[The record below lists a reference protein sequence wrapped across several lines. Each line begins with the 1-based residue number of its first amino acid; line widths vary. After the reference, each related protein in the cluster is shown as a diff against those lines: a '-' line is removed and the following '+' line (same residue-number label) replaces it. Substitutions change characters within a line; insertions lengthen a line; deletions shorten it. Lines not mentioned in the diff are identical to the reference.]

1 MKILADANIVDVSAL
16 YEQHGELTL
25 MSGRDMKAVDVSA
38 VDALIVRSIT
48 QVNEALLKDSKV
60 QFVATATSGTD
71 HFDWPYLRRE
81 GIEGVA
87 APGSNANA
95 VVEYCLASMAEL
107 IVRGQLSLTQKTV
120 GIVGF
125 GNVGSR
131 LYRALQHL
139 GIPCKVCDP
148 FLQKEGGDFEFVSL
162 EEALNC
168 PIITLHTP
176 FTKQGPYPTYHM
188 LNAKRINALAPGTLL
203 INAGRGGLVDGAA
216 LQTRLSLQN
225 DITTII
231 DCWENEPLIAPQLL
245 SLVDIGSP
253 HIAGYSIEAKRSAS
267 ARNYASFLQHFGLQD
282 PKGGATEVEELK
294 VVKMAATENIEAMDL
309 LALILQSVFPVK
321 EIDARLRASDVNKGS
336 EVFDSIRKD
345 ISQRREFTHFKL
357 DLSQWSE
364 EQCSEGLLAWLR
376 ALGFTVE
383 V

>member
-25 MSGRDMKAVDVSA
+25 MSGRDMKAVDVVD

-48 QVNEALLKDSKV
+48 QVNETLLKDSNV

-71 HFDWPYLRRE
+71 HFDWPYLQRK

-95 VVEYCLASMAEL
+95 VIEYCLASMAEL
-107 IVRGQLSLTQKTV
+107 IVRGQLTLTQKTV

-131 LYRALQHL
+131 LYRALQNL

-148 FLQKEGGDFEFVSL
+148 FLQEEGADFDFVSL
-162 EEALNC
+162 DEALNC

-176 FTKQGPYPTYHM
+176 LTNQGPHPTYHM
-188 LNAKRINALAPGTLL
+188 LNAKRIQALAPGTLL
-203 INAGRGGLVDGAA
+203 INAGRGGLVDGDA
-216 LQTRLSLQN
+216 LQARLIQKR

-245 SLVDIGSP
+245 ALVDIGSP

-267 ARNYASFLQHFGLQD
+267 ARNYASFLHHFGLQD
-282 PKGGATEVEELK
+282 PRAGAVDDADVDVIQMGANEKTD
-294 VVKMAATENIEAMDL
+294 AMDL
-309 LALILQSVFPVK
+309 LALILQAVFPVQD
-321 EIDARLRASDVNKGS
+321 IDERLRAADVNRGA

-345 ISQRREFTHFKL
+345 ISQRREFAHYEV
-357 DLSQWSE
+357 DLGQWSD
-364 EQCSEGLLAWLR
+364 EQRSGVLLEWLR
-376 ALGFTVE
+376 GLGFKVS
-383 V
+383 